1 LNGYNSARWPGTAAP
16 EEDAMLDGLTLHGYF
31 RSSAAWRVR
40 IALALKG
47 LGAAQA
53 SHHLRRNEQLAADF
67 LQLNPQ
73 GLVPALAT
81 PQGVLTQSLA
91 IVEWL
96 DETQPGPK
104 LLPADAWGRARVR
117 ALAAVIACDVHP
129 IQNLRVLQYLKRQMG
144 QDQAAIDA
152 WSRHWIELGLAAFE
166 TRLAEPE
173 TGRFCHGDAPG
184 LADLC
189 LIPQLGNARRFGVEL
204 APYPRVLA
212 VEQACEALGAFRD
225 AAPERQPD
233 AE

>member
-1 LNGYNSARWPGTAAP
+1 MAT
-16 EEDAMLDGLTLHGYF
+16 GLTLHGYF

-47 LGAAQA
+47 VGAAQA
-53 SHHLRRNEQLAADF
+53 SHHLRRNEQLAADYVR
-67 LQLNPQ
+67 LNPQ
-73 GLVPALAT
+73 GLVPALEVAG
-81 PQGVLTQSLA
+81 QGVLTQSLA

-96 DETQPGPK
+96 DETQPGPT
-104 LLPADAWGRARVR
+104 LLPADPWGRARVR

-129 IQNLRVLQYLKRQMG
+129 IQNLRVLQYLKRTLG
-144 QDQAAIDA
+144 QEQAAIDA
-152 WSRHWIELGLAAFE
+152 WARHWIELGLAAFE

-189 LIPQLGNARRFGVEL
+189 LVPQLGNARRFGTDL

-212 VEQACEALGAFRD
+212 VEAACLELEAFRV
-225 AAPERQPD
+225 AAPEVQPD